1 MNDAVESTEAKAKPG
16 RPAKVEAVEV
26 VEPAKPLKMFKV
38 TIHSGENEGDK
49 GDVFLSHNNKSI
61 LIQRDKEVTIS
72 EYFIECLKHSTIET
86 VVRGEDGA
94 DRQISIPR
102 FAYNCA
108 PA

>member
-1 MNDAVESTEAKAKPG
+1 MNDAVESAEDKAKPG
-16 RPAKVEAVEV
+16 RPAKLESMEA

-72 EYFIECLKHSTIET
+72 EHFIECLNHSTIET
-86 VVRGEDGA
+86 SVRGEDGVE
-94 DRQISIPR
+94 RPIKIPR
-102 FAYNCA
+102 FAFNSS